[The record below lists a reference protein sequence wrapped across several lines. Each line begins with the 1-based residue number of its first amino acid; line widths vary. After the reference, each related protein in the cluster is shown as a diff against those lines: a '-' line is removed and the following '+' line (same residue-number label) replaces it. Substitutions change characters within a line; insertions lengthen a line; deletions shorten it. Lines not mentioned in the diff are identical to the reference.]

1 MSLSALF
8 PTLELPGLQVGS
20 GTLTALFSL
29 MACALMVP
37 NARNTPPL
45 ALLWLAHSLARA
57 RPLFNKCYLSSEE
70 WRLSV
75 TSRLK
80 ANPTCCSPSRNKV
93 YFLYRYSSHSLLLF
107 YTLVYSSPAY
117 LSHHHNVN
125 SFFILDCIPGP

>member
-1 MSLSALF
+1 MSLSDLF

-29 MACALMVP
+29 MACVLMAP

-45 ALLWLAHSLARA
+45 ALLWLAHSLAPA
-57 RPLFNKCYLSSEE
+57 RPLFNKCYLSSEV
-70 WRLSV
+70 SV

-80 ANPTCCSPSRNKV
+80 ANPTCCSPSRNEV
-93 YFLYRYSSHSLLLF
+93 YFLYWYSPHSSLVF
-107 YTLVYSSPAY
+107 CAFVYSSLAY

-125 SFFILDCIPGP
+125 SFFILDCIPSP